1 MQEIFGK
8 QKLKDVRIRMRLMQ
22 KIQIPTPTGIELIQP
37 DKLSHISMEGERYC
51 WFVMTCGKRELVRT
65 LFSEIL
71 IHLPSPP
78 FYQVHKEHIVHF
90 GRVKKIIGGNGMKLE
105 LESGVFLPIS
115 KKMIDQIL

>member
-1 MQEIFGK
+1 
-8 QKLKDVRIRMRLMQ
+8 MQ
-22 KIQIPTPTGIELIQP
+22 KIILPISSGELIIRT
-37 DKLSHISMEGERYC
+37 DDLSHISAKGERYC
-51 WFVMTCGKRELVRT
+51 WFVMTCGKRKLVRI

-90 GRVKKIIGGNGMKLE
+90 DRVKKIIGGNGMKLE

-115 KKMIDQIL
+115 KKMIDQVLL